1 MRCIDD
7 REGCFFYWFYVFII
21 GLIFM
26 LFFSLELHEFSGN
39 LERLED
45 ISLYYQLSFV
55 SVYLGFGIMLIGILT
70 RVGEGILILKNILK
84 KSDTS
89 TTIGKLNQNGKYVI
103 KVMNVD
109 PIQEVVETHNVSKLD
124 GDELVEL

>member
-1 MRCIDD
+1 MTAKDV
-7 REGCFFYWFYVFII
+7 FFIGFMFLII

-55 SVYLGFGIMLIGILT
+55 SVYLGIGIMLIGILT

-89 TTIGKLNQNGKYVI
+89 TTIGSLKQNEKYII
-103 KVMNVD
+103 KVVDVD
-109 PIQEVVETHNVSKLD
+109 PIRDEEQKL
-124 GDELVEL
+124 LKQMK